1 MIGKL
6 IGAATGAAINKEQ
19 HGNPL
24 SGAAV
29 GFVTMA
35 VARRFL
41 PARFAAIGAT
51 LAAGYLSKKLAELAE
66 RRDQTEKAI
75 KRAGP
80 AGVADSFALLEEAT
94 QAKAPKPRKTA
105 SAAKRTSAAKT
116 AAAKPAPHKRST
128 RPTKQTAQAI
138 KVPEPTG

>member
-6 IGAATGAAINKEQ
+6 FAAATGAAINKEQ
-19 HGNPL
+19 HGNPVA
-24 SGAAV
+24 GAAV
-29 GFVTMA
+29 GFATMA

-51 LAAGYLSKKLAELAE
+51 LAAGYLSRKLAERAE

-80 AGVADSFALLEEAT
+80 AGVADSFALLEEGTQGKAT
-94 QAKAPKPRKTA
+94 KPRKTA
-105 SAAKRTSAAKT
+105 STAKRKPAAKT
-116 AAAKPAPHKRST
+116 AAAKPTPRKR
-128 RPTKQTAQAI
+128 PAKQTAQAI

>member
-19 HGNPL
+19 HGNPVT
-24 SGAAV
+24 GAAV

-41 PARFAAIGAT
+41 PARFAALGAT
-51 LAAGYLSKKLAELAE
+51 LAAGYLSKRLAERAA
-66 RRDQTEKAI
+66 RRDQTKKAI

-80 AGVADSFALLEEAT
+80 AGVADSFALLEENSQGKAQPKAAT
-94 QAKAPKPRKTA
+94 SVKRKP
-105 SAAKRTSAAKT
+105 AAKKAATK
-116 AAAKPAPHKRST
+116 ANPHKQPA
-128 RPTKQTAQAI
+128 RPARQTAQAI

>member
-19 HGNPL
+19 RGNPVT
-24 SGAAV
+24 GAAV

-41 PARFAAIGAT
+41 PARFAVLGAT
-51 LAAGYLSKKLAELAE
+51 LAAGYLSKRLAE
-66 RRDQTEKAI
+66 RAERRAQTKKAI

-80 AGVADSFALLEEAT
+80 AGIADSFALLEENT
-94 QAKAPKPRKTA
+94 QDEV
-105 SAAKRTSAAKT
+105 AAKRKAPVAK
-116 AAAKPAPHKRST
+116 AKRKPVAKRAAKPAVRKPHT
-128 RPTKQTAQAI
+128 GTAQTARAI